1 MELHDLAL
9 TKSKK
14 SAEIQKIMSGMI
26 LDRDTLERV
35 RDVFRE
41 EIKLGLQSG
50 LEKVTVILIRDMRL
64 IALIV
69 CSPAS
74 RWRRP
79 MSLNSSQGLSQGG
92 SWPWILEAQTS
103 GKFQVYPM
111 SF

>member
-50 LEKVTVILIRDMRL
+50 LEKVTIILIRNMR
-64 IALIV
+64 
-69 CSPAS
+69 
-74 RWRRP
+74 
-79 MSLNSSQGLSQGG
+79 
-92 SWPWILEAQTS
+92 
-103 GKFQVYPM
+103 
-111 SF
+111 

>member
-41 EIKLGLQSG
+41 EIKMGLQSG
-50 LEKVTVILIRDMRL
+50 LEKVTI
-64 IALIV
+64 
-69 CSPAS
+69 
-74 RWRRP
+74 
-79 MSLNSSQGLSQGG
+79 
-92 SWPWILEAQTS
+92 
-103 GKFQVYPM
+103 
-111 SF
+111 